1 MKMFNKKVK
10 IPKDA
15 IWLVPGLK
23 VKRWFALSII
33 GSVLAVLGATFV
45 FKLEPL
51 YYIVKTAKEIFH
63 IVPPEPVGIAFIIL
77 GALLFIF
84 AWKKTNLSM
93 MDTNDADSRRIK
105 DSIGEVLYRRMKL
118 NHGPKIVAI
127 GGGTG
132 LSMLLRGIKK
142 LTNNITA
149 IVTVGDDG
157 GSSGRLREQMG
168 VLPPGDIRNCIAA
181 LADDDNIVT
190 KLFQYRFKAG
200 EGLEGHSFG
209 NLFIT
214 AMTSICGDMVSAIK
228 ESSKVLLIRGRVLP
242 ATCDDMKLYAQME
255 DDSIVKGESNIPEAG
270 KKIMKLGCEPANCRP
285 TPDTVEAILD
295 ADIIIMG
302 PGSLYTSVISN
313 FLVKDITKAVWQSK
327 AKKIYVCNAMTQ
339 PGETDNYSAS
349 DHVKTI
355 FDHARIDGIDD
366 SNKNFFDAVLVNNFI
381 PRNLSEK
388 YEQAGSLPVE
398 IDITELRKLN
408 VEVVERN
415 LLEDNHDGYVRHSC
429 TKIAKSIYY
438 WYKKSL
444 KKKN

>member
-1 MKMFNKKVK
+1 MKMFNKIVK
-10 IPKDA
+10 MPKDA

-33 GSVLAVLGATFV
+33 GSVLAAIGVTFM

-51 YYIVKTAKEIFH
+51 VYIVKTAKELFH
-63 IVPPEPVGIAFIIL
+63 VVSPEPVGFLLIIV
-77 GALLFIF
+77 GAILFVL

-93 MDTNDADSRRIK
+93 MDTSDINSRRIK
-105 DSIGEVLYRRMKL
+105 DSMGEVLYRRMKL

-142 LTNNITA
+142 ITNNITA

-190 KLFQYRFKAG
+190 KLFQYRFKTG

-214 AMTSICGDMVSAIK
+214 AMTAICGDMVSAIR

-242 ATCDDMKLYAQME
+242 ATCDDMKLYAKME
-255 DDSIVKGESNIPEAG
+255 DDSIVRGESNIPEAG
-270 KKIMKLGCEPANCRP
+270 KKILQLCCEPENCKP
-285 TPDTVEAILD
+285 TPDVVEAIKD

-302 PGSLYTSVISN
+302 PGSLYTSIISN
-313 FLVKDITKAVWQSK
+313 FLVKDITRAVWNSK

-339 PGETDNYSAS
+339 VGETDNYSVS
-349 DHVKTI
+349 DHIKTI
-355 FDHARIDGIDD
+355 FDHARLEDIDD
-366 SNKNFFDAVLVNNFI
+366 SNKNFFDAVLVNNYT
-381 PRNLSEK
+381 PRNLAEK
-388 YEQAGSLPVE
+388 YEQAGSFPVE
-398 IDITELRKLN
+398 IDSGELKKLGI
-408 VEVVERN
+408 EVVERN
-415 LLEDNHDGYVRHSC
+415 LLEDNKDGFVRHSC

-438 WYKKSL
+438 WYKKSQ
-444 KKKN
+444 KNK

>member
-1 MKMFNKKVK
+1 MKMFNKIVK
-10 IPKDA
+10 MPKDA

-33 GSVLAVLGATFV
+33 GSVLAAIGVTFM

-51 YYIVKTAKEIFH
+51 VYIVKTAKELFH
-63 IVPPEPVGIAFIIL
+63 VVSPEPVGFLLIIV
-77 GALLFIF
+77 GAILFVL

-93 MDTNDADSRRIK
+93 MDTSDINSRRIK
-105 DSIGEVLYRRMKL
+105 DSMGEVLYRRMKL

-142 LTNNITA
+142 ITNNITA

-190 KLFQYRFKAG
+190 KLFQYRFKTG

-214 AMTSICGDMVSAIK
+214 AMTAICGDMVSAIR

-242 ATCDDMKLYAQME
+242 ATCDDMKLYAKME
-255 DDSIVKGESNIPEAG
+255 DDSIVRGESNIPEAG
-270 KKIMKLGCEPANCRP
+270 KKIMQLCCEPENCKP
-285 TPDTVEAILD
+285 TPDVVEAIKD

-302 PGSLYTSVISN
+302 PGSLYTSIISN
-313 FLVKDITKAVWQSK
+313 FLVKDITRAVWNSK

-339 PGETDNYSAS
+339 VGETDNYSVS
-349 DHVKTI
+349 DHIKTI
-355 FDHARIDGIDD
+355 FDHARLEDIDD
-366 SNKNFFDAVLVNNFI
+366 SNKNFFDAVLVNNYT
-381 PRNLSEK
+381 PRNLAEK
-388 YEQAGSLPVE
+388 YEQAGSFPVE
-398 IDITELRKLN
+398 IDSGELKKLGI
-408 VEVVERN
+408 EVVERN
-415 LLEDNHDGYVRHSC
+415 LLEDNKDGFVRHSC
-429 TKIAKSIYY
+429 TKIAKSIYC
-438 WYKKSL
+438 WYKKSQ
-444 KKKN
+444 KNK